1 MEKLLATIPETG
13 AAIGCGRTY
22 LYQLIKENKLETVRA
37 GKRRL
42 VVVELVEGLC
52 RLPARSGVGR

>member
-1 MEKLLATIPETG
+1 MEKLLATIPENS

-42 VVVELVEGLC
+42 VVVDSLKAYVASL
-52 RLPARSGVGR
+52 RAAA